1 MQSFISDLALIL
13 VLAGIVTL
21 LFKRLRQPLVLG
33 YIVAGFLTGPHM
45 PLTPTV
51 TTMESVQTW
60 ADLGVIFIM
69 FTLGLEF
76 SFKKIFKMG
85 LGPVVTAC
93 CILFFM
99 ISLGTLTGRLFGW
112 GHMDSLFLGGML
124 AMSSTT
130 IIYKAFDDLGIR
142 QQKFTGEVLS
152 VLILEDI
159 LGILLMVVLSALAA
173 SRQFEGMQLAGSM
186 LKLVFFLILW
196 FVVGSYIVPLFLQR
210 TRRWANRETLLIVS
224 IGLCFLMVVCA
235 ERVGYSSALG
245 AFMMGSILAETAEAE
260 TIERIVSPVKDLFGA
275 IFFVSVGMLVDPV
288 VLANYWQPILAIC
301 ATIVVGQAVFGT
313 TSFMLGGQPLRTAM
327 QCGFSMAQIGEF
339 AFILATLGMSLH
351 VTSNFLYPVVV
362 SVSIITTFSTPYMI
376 RAANPV
382 CDRIERIIPSP
393 MLLRLH
399 NRKSAP
405 QQAEKQHGAWHRL
418 LVSLLAQVGVYLTLS
433 VAVIAFSFSVLL
445 PLCRGLLGHWPGN
458 ATCGILTL
466 CAAAPFLRAIVMR
479 KNHSEEWKAIRLR
492 GRSQRVLLGLT
503 LAVRYAIATAAS
515 FYVLE
520 FLSPFRWYWHVGAAA
535 VLVGLMVASRRVKWL
550 SIRMERTFLQNLRS
564 RDVMAR
570 SRDGHLPGYA
580 GRLESRDLHIAE
592 LELPEDSAW
601 AGRTLADLSFG
612 HDDGIL
618 IAAIVRGTNRINI
631 PDGHTRLFPS
641 DRIEAI
647 GDDRSLAEFAR
658 RMRTELCPAASSYK
672 GRLTLRKGVVREKS
686 PFVGLTIGQSEIRS
700 RYHCMAVGFEDGEG
714 RIEPAA
720 ASRLIQRNDIIWAV
734 GEDDQLRKLM
744 QLLEQA

>member
-1 MQSFISDLALIL
+1 MQNFISDLALIL
-13 VLAGIVTL
+13 VLAGVVTL
-21 LFKRLRQPLVLG
+21 IFKRLRQPLVLG
-33 YIVAGFLTGPHM
+33 YIVAGFLAGPHM

-51 TTMESVQTW
+51 TTTESVQTW
-60 ADLGVIFIM
+60 ADLGVIFLM

-76 SFKKIFKMG
+76 SFKKIFKLG
-85 LGPVVTAC
+85 LGPVITAC

-173 SRQFEGMQLAGSM
+173 SRQFEGTQLAGSM
-186 LKLVFFLILW
+186 LKLAFFLILW
-196 FVVGSYIVPLFLQR
+196 FVVGTYLVPIFLRR
-210 TRRWANRETLLIVS
+210 TRRWANRETLLVVS

-260 TIERIVSPVKDLFGA
+260 TIERIVAPVKDLFAA
-275 IFFVSVGMLVDPV
+275 IFFVSVGMLVDPA
-288 VLANYWQPILAIC
+288 VLAHYWQPILAIC

-327 QCGFSMAQIGEF
+327 QSGFSMAQIGEF

-362 SVSIITTFSTPYMI
+362 AVSIITTFTTPYMI

-382 CDRIERIIPSP
+382 CDRLELIIPSP
-393 MLLRLH
+393 VLQRLH
-399 NRKSAP
+399 NRKSASR
-405 QQAEKQHGAWHRL
+405 QADAQPGQWRSL
-418 LVSLLAQVGVYLTLS
+418 LVQLLAQVGVYLTLS

-458 ATCGILTL
+458 ATCGLLTL

-479 KNHSEEWKAIRLR
+479 KNHSEEWKVIRRR
-492 GRSQRVLLGLT
+492 GRFQRVMLGLT
-503 LAVRYAIATAAS
+503 LAVRYALATAAA

-520 FLSPFRWYWHVGAAA
+520 FLSPFRWYWHVGTAAA
-535 VLVGLMVASRRVKWL
+535 LVGLMIASRRVKWL
-550 SIRMERTFLQNLRS
+550 SIRMERIFLQNLRS

-570 SRDGHLPGYA
+570 SHDGGLPGYA
-580 GRLESRDLHIAE
+580 GRLESRNLHIAE

-612 HDDGIL
+612 HDEGVL
-618 IAAIVRGTNRINI
+618 IAAIVRGTGRINI
-631 PDGHTRLFPS
+631 PDGTTRLFPY
-641 DRIEAI
+641 DRVEAI
-647 GDDRSLAEFAR
+647 GDDLSLEAFAR
-658 RMRTELCPAASSYK
+658 RMKTELCPAASTTNGK
-672 GRLTLRKGVVREKS
+672 LTLRKGIVREKS
-686 PFVGLTIGQSEIRS
+686 PLVGLTIGESGIRS
-700 RYHCMAVGFEDGEG
+700 RHHCMAVGFEDSEG
-714 RIEPAA
+714 RIEPAS
-720 ASRLIQRNDIIWAV
+720 ASRRIGRNDIIWAV
-734 GEDDQLRKLM
+734 GEDDRLRRLM
-744 QLLEQA
+744 QLFKEA